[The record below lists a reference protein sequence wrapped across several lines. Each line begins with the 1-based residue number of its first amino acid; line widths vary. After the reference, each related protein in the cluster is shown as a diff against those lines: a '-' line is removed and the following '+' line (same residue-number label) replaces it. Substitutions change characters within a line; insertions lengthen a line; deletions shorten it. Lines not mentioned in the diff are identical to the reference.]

1 MSKIYL
7 GIGVALVLVFC
18 GAASAATIPINQLSG
33 SFQGTN
39 PSVASTNDGVQ
50 FGPYADGGATGGSLY
65 YSGFNGRTLADI
77 SALSYVARYNTD
89 DNTTVGVPY
98 LRIFLNGDADD
109 VIFSPNTQPVP
120 QTDENVDNAYNV
132 VAGTVRYDDDDG
144 DGIVDCTEDL
154 DPSTCPGAADNTPSE
169 FGIGGASWNDV
180 RNAHATE
187 SVSGIYVSAGFSAG
201 VNLSVLLTHLGVN
214 ADDFCFNCPPPPVI
228 VVGPA
233 GPPGPGASTTT
244 ATPSTATSTVKQT
257 CSGDR
262 VRKLHAPKR
271 PGQRFLSVRAVL
283 RGKALKVSGRTITV
297 DLTGRPEG
305 NYNVRL
311 KSLYRTHSGKVVTI
325 KTTRNFSVVCS

>member
-7 GIGVALVLVFC
+7 GIGLALVLVFC
-18 GAASAATIPINQLSG
+18 GAASAATIPVNQLSG
-33 SFQGTN
+33 NFQGTN

-50 FGPYADGGATGGSLY
+50 FGPYADGGTTGGSLY
-65 YSGFNGRTLADI
+65 YSGFNDRTLADI
-77 SALSYVARYNTD
+77 SALSYVARF
-89 DNTTVGVPY
+89 NTTGDTPTAAPY
-98 LRIFLNGDADD
+98 LRIFLDGDADD

-120 QTDENVDNAYNV
+120 QTNENVDNAYNV

-187 SVSGIYVSAGFSAG
+187 GVSGIYVSAGFSAG
-201 VNLSVLLTHLGVN
+201 VDLSVLLTHLGVN
-214 ADDFCFNCPPPPVI
+214 ADDFCFNCPPPPV
-228 VVGPA
+228 VVAGPA
-233 GPPGPGASTTT
+233 GPPGASTTT
-244 ATPSTATSTVKQT
+244 AAASTAASTFKQT
-257 CSGDR
+257 CSGDG

-271 PGQRFLSVRAVL
+271 RGQRFLTTRATL
-283 RGKALKVSGRTITV
+283 RGKALKVSGRTITAN
-297 DLTGRPEG
+297 LTGRPEG

-311 KSLYRTHSGKVVTI
+311 TSRYRMHSGKVVTV
-325 KTTRNFSVVCS
+325 KTTRNLSVVCS